1 MSLGLAVFNLP
12 ISVARCVTDFLF
24 NPLQGADTVRLA
36 TWIPPQI
43 DASLPDA
50 GRTLAKLLGSAEPVL
65 DPAHP
70 LHQIALLPTASLTLL
85 ARRVAVDTLGWA
97 LRQVVRREDLDR
109 LDALV
114 TPQDWN
120 HVYQAATAQPAPQR
134 RLGDVQV
141 LIEDLQR
148 VGWYLLEQV
157 SDSVPRP
164 VGLRLLLKCPSVERP
179 RLVSAELGDA
189 WVADRIADTY
199 RSWVHAE
206 HPDWEASLRALP
218 SAEKR

>member
-1 MSLGLAVFNLP
+1 MSLGLAVFQLP

-24 NPLQGADTVRLA
+24 NPLQGADAVRLSK
-36 TWIPPQI
+36 WIPPQI

-50 GRTLAKLLGSAEPVL
+50 GRTLAMLLGSAEPVL

-70 LHQIALLPTASLTLL
+70 LHQIALLPTASLSVL
-85 ARRVAVDTLGWA
+85 ARRIAVDTLGWA

-109 LDALV
+109 VDALV

-120 HVYQAATAQPAPQR
+120 HVYQAATTQPAPQR
-134 RLGDVQV
+134 RLGDIQV
-141 LIEDLQR
+141 LVEDLQR

-164 VGLRLLLKCPSVERP
+164 VGLRLLLKCPTIELP
-179 RLVSAELGDA
+179 RLVSAESGDG
-189 WVADRIADTY
+189 WVVDRVTETY
-199 RSWVHAE
+199 RSWVQTE
-206 HPDWEASLRALP
+206 YPDWEASLRSLP
-218 SAEKR
+218 TAERR